1 MKHLFYGLT
10 TLLFVQ
16 FATAQQITIKGNI
29 TDAET
34 ELPIESAT
42 IYLSRIQDSTLVDYT
57 ISDKNGNFDLK
68 VRKTDKPTR
77 LRISSIVYQTYI
89 KDFQSISEDM
99 DLGEIKMDIQSTLID
114 SVVVNIDIPP
124 IRIKNDTLEFNASS
138 FKVRPDANVE
148 TLLKQL

>member
-1 MKHLFYGLT
+1 MKHFFYCLA

-42 IYLSRIQDSTLVDYT
+42 VYLSPIQDSTVVEYT
-57 ISDKNGNFDLK
+57 ISDKNGNFDLN

-77 LRISSIVYQTYI
+77 LKISSVIYQTYS
-89 KDFQSISEDM
+89 KDFQSISE
-99 DLGEIKMDIQSTLID
+99 
-114 SVVVNIDIPP
+114 N
-124 IRIKNDTLEFNASS
+124 
-138 FKVRPDANVE
+138 
-148 TLLKQL
+148 